1 MGPSAG
7 ACFRSE
13 VLLACCST
21 ILQLTDSGADELRK
35 LLQVVHIDAQE
46 EEIID
51 EKPVKV
57 ELTRKSKRLSA
68 TSKSKA
74 PAPRNASNST
84 ASKAGVN

>member
-1 MGPSAG
+1 MGLSAG

-21 ILQLTDSGADELRK
+21 ILQLTDSGADEPWK
-35 LLQVVHIDAQE
+35 LLQVVQIDARE

-51 EKPVKV
+51 DKPVKV
-57 ELTRKSKRLSA
+57 ELARKSKKSSA

-84 ASKAGVN
+84 ASKRK